1 MSNRYPLT
9 IGVAAGKGG
18 TGKTLIATSLA
29 LAIAESDGTP
39 VRLLDCDV
47 EEPNSWLLLSPDE
60 HERRT
65 VDVALPR
72 VDMDLCTL
80 CGRCA
85 EVCEVSAIARIRDK
99 IVIFPD
105 LCFACGSCVFA
116 CPVNALSEVPKTVG
130 EVRTGLTP
138 EGVEVRE
145 GRLAVGQMRAGPVT
159 REVRTAVEPPL
170 VTVIDSPP
178 GTACPMQQAVEGT
191 DFCILV
197 TEPTPFGRSD
207 LRAAVETCQALGV
220 PCGVVVNRLDP
231 GEPVPDDLSPEGV
244 PVLLEIPH
252 DRGIAE
258 AYSRGEALYRAFPA
272 WREPLTHLYHE
283 VRRLAGTRSE

>member
-1 MSNRYPLT
+1 MGNSNPLT
-9 IGVAAGKGG
+9 ISVAAGKGG

-29 LAIAESDGTP
+29 LAIAESDATP

-47 EEPNSWLLLSPDE
+47 EEPNAWLLLNPEE

-65 VDVALPR
+65 VEVAHPQVDV
-72 VDMDLCTL
+72 DLCTL

-85 EVCEVSAIARIRDK
+85 QVCKVSAIARIRDR

-105 LCFACGSCVFA
+105 LCFACGACVFV
-116 CPVNALSEVPKTVG
+116 CPADALSEVPRTVG

-145 GRLAVGQMRAGPVT
+145 GRLVVGQMRAGPVA
-159 REVRTAVEPPL
+159 REVRSPVHPPL

-191 DFCILV
+191 NFCVLV

-207 LRAAVETCQALGV
+207 LGAAIQTCRALGV
-220 PCGVVVNRLDP
+220 PYGVVVNRLEP
-231 GEPVPDDLSPEGV
+231 GEPVPDGLVPEGV
-244 PVLLEIPH
+244 PVLLGIPH
-252 DRGIAE
+252 DREIAE
-258 AYSRGEALYRAFPA
+258 AYSRGETLYRTFPS

-283 VRRLAGTRSE
+283 VRVLARTTVD